1 MGVFVFTLLLLFL
14 WGTNKLAHSTASDVL
29 GNAILAVQAVI
40 SVPWA
45 LWAVWLLAVQF
56 FGTHH

>member
-1 MGVFVFTLLLLFL
+1 MGIIAFIVLLVFL
-14 WGTNKLAHSTASDVL
+14 WGTNKLADMTTSDVL
-29 GNAILAVQAVI
+29 GNAILAAQAVI

-45 LWAVWLLAVQF
+45 LWAVWLLTVQF